1 MKKRMLGKTGI
12 EATVVGMGTWVTGG
26 WMWGASDRKDSI
38 RAIQASLDAGV
49 NFIDTAP
56 IYGFGLSEEIVG
68 EAIAGRREG
77 LVLATKCGNIWDEA
91 RGVFFFKSDE
101 NGHNPQGH
109 IHIYRCLAPDKIRQ
123 EVEQSLKRLKVD
135 VIDLYQTHWQDST
148 TPIADTMGELMKL
161 KQEGKIRAIGCS
173 NAKCEQMDAYR
184 AAGQLDVDQEHY
196 SMINREPE
204 KAHLPYCAEHNMAF
218 LAYSP
223 LGRGLLTGKIG
234 PDWEFKDG
242 DVRKGNPRFSKE
254 NLEKVHR
261 MLSVVREIADGRGAK
276 VSHVVL
282 AWTLVQPGCT
292 HVLTGARTA
301 EQAIDNAA
309 GGRLE
314 LSQGEIDSIRA
325 AVENYT
331 AEGGV

>member
-1 MKKRMLGKTGI
+1 MKKRMLGKSGI
-12 EATVVGMGTWVTGG
+12 EATVVAMGTWVTGG
-26 WMWGASDRKDSI
+26 WMWGSSDRKESI

-68 EAIAGRREG
+68 EAIAGRRDG
-77 LVLATKCGNIWDEA
+77 VVLATKCGNIWDEA
-91 RGVFFFKSDE
+91 RGDFFFKSDE
-101 NGHNPQGH
+101 NGHNPNGK
-109 IHIYRCLAPDKIRQ
+109 IHIYRCLAPDVIRK
-123 EVEQSLKRLKVD
+123 ELERSLKRLKTD

-148 TPIADTMGELMKL
+148 TPIEDSMAELMKL

-173 NAKCEQMDAYR
+173 NATCQQMDAYR
-184 AAGQLDVDQEHY
+184 AAGQLDTDQEHY
-196 SMINREPE
+196 SMVNLKPE
-204 KAHLPYCAEHNMAF
+204 GSSLPYCAQHDMAF

-242 DVRKGNPRFSKE
+242 DVRKGNPKFSKE
-254 NLEKVHR
+254 NLEKIQR
-261 MLSVVREIADGRGAK
+261 LLNVVRGVADGHGAK

-282 AWTLVQPGCT
+282 AWTLAQQGCT
-292 HVLTGARTA
+292 HVLTGARNV
-301 EQAIDNAA
+301 EQAQDNAA
-309 GGRLE
+309 GGRIT

-325 AVENYT
+325 AVKAYT
-331 AEGGV
+331 AEGGA

>member
-1 MKKRMLGKTGI
+1 MKKRMLGKSGI
-12 EATVVGMGTWVTGG
+12 EASVVAMGTWVTGG
-26 WMWGASDRKDSI
+26 WMWGSSDRQDSI
-38 RAIQASLDAGV
+38 RAIQASLDTGV

-68 EAIAGRREG
+68 EAIRGRREG

-91 RGVFFFKSDE
+91 RGDFFFKSDE
-101 NGHNPQGH
+101 SGHNPQGH

-148 TPIADTMGELMKL
+148 TPIADSMGELMKL

-173 NAKCEQMDAYR
+173 NATCAQLDAYR
-184 AAGQLDVDQEHY
+184 AAGQLDADQEHY
-196 SMINREPE
+196 SMVNRKPE
-204 KAHLPYCAEHNMAF
+204 ASNLPYCAKHNMAF

-234 PDWEFKDG
+234 PDSEFKPG

-261 MLSVVREIADGRGAK
+261 LLDVVREIADGHGAK
-276 VSHVVL
+276 VAHVVL
-282 AWTLVQPGCT
+282 AWTLAQPGCT

-314 LSQGEIDSIRA
+314 LSPDEIDSIRA
-325 AVENYT
+325 AIDRYT
-331 AEGGV
+331 AEGGA